1 MTRTELQTGG
11 DAAIVASL
19 TELMV
24 TYLSEAHCI
33 MPDQASPGRA
43 ARPRTSRSR
52 RGGRAAERRAR
63 AMSTRVLMA
72 VVAILILIGIG
83 TLLIRPSGD
92 DGSQPQHAITQD

>member
-33 MPDQASPGRA
+33 MPDQARALVERLGPEHPDLDAEAERLSAGRA
-43 ARPRTSRSR
+43 P
-52 RGGRAAERRAR
+52 
-63 AMSTRVLMA
+63 
-72 VVAILILIGIG
+72 
-83 TLLIRPSGD
+83 
-92 DGSQPQHAITQD
+92 